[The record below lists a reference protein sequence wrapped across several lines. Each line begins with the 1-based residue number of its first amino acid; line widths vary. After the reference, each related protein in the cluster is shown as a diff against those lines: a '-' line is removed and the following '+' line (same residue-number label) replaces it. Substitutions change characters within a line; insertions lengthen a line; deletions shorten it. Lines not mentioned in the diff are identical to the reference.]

1 MSIVT
6 IKIDQAIKPSYMQK
20 MLDDFC
26 YERVNE
32 VDSWGSYSVSGG
44 NIILYAVNYKEPY
57 LIEFLGDNI
66 DRIINLN
73 SRRAME
79 ALDIAPNCLKTSDG
93 ATIRPD
99 DYIVH
104 IDHGIGLFKGVVVK
118 ENQNKR
124 LQYLKISF
132 LNDDLLYLPLELSH
146 KITKYIGV
154 GKKPRLNR
162 LGSSAWE
169 RVKKRAY
176 ESAIILARDLLAVYA
191 KRELTKKSPYKIDFD
206 WDSEIRKTFIHNE
219 TEDQTKAI
227 KEVYTDLAKNKPMD
241 RLVVG
246 DVGFGKT
253 EVALRAVVQTV
264 ANSHQALIIS
274 PTTILAQQ
282 HYTNITSRVKHLP
295 IRTALISRMTA
306 QKEQEALL
314 QNIALGKIDLV
325 IATHKIFSSRVK
337 FKNLDLLV
345 IDEEQKFGVKQK
357 DYFKKMRTEIN
368 VLSLSAT
375 PIPRTLFMSLSG
387 IRDISQISL
396 PPLGRKPIISEAKQ
410 YSEDEVK
417 KYIHRELKRGGQ
429 VYYLYNDVKS
439 MAAFASNLQRL
450 VPEAKIAYAHGQ
462 LPADQLSKVMQDF
475 VDKRYQILVCS
486 TIIENGLDL
495 PNVNTLIIDKAD
507 NYGLS
512 QLYQLRGRIGRGEAQ
527 AYCLLNFRGEKISTQ
542 AFKRIRAL
550 MDSSTLGTGFNIAL
564 SDLEIRGGGNI
575 LGREQHGNMES
586 VGLVL
591 YSQLLNSAVNRIKSN
606 LKE

>member
-1 MSIVT
+1 
-6 IKIDQAIKPSYMQK
+6 
-20 MLDDFC
+20 
-26 YERVNE
+26 
-32 VDSWGSYSVSGG
+32 
-44 NIILYAVNYKEPY
+44 
-57 LIEFLGDNI
+57 
-66 DRIINLN
+66 LN
-73 SRRAME
+73 
-79 ALDIAPNCLKTSDG
+79 IAPNCIKTSDG
-93 ATIRPD
+93 ATVRPD
-99 DYIVH
+99 DYVVH
-104 IDHGIGLFKGVVVK
+104 IDHGIGVFKGLVVRKSQDK
-118 ENQNKR
+118 EV
-124 LQYLKISF
+124 QYIKIAF
-132 LNDDLLYLPLELSH
+132 LNDDYLYLPLELSN

-154 GKKPRLNR
+154 GKKPKLSR
-162 LGSSAWE
+162 LGSGAWQKA
-169 RVKKRAY
+169 KKRAY

-191 KRELTKKSPYKIDFD
+191 KRVLIKKAPYKTDSD

-227 KEVYTDLAKNKPMD
+227 KEVYADLTKNRPMD

-282 HYTNITSRVKHLP
+282 HYTNIISRVRSLP
-295 IRTALISRMTA
+295 IKTALISRMTA
-306 QKEQEALL
+306 KAEQERLL
-314 QNIALGKIDLV
+314 QDIALGKIDLV
-325 IATHKIFSSRVK
+325 IATHKIFSSKVK

-396 PPLGRKPIISEAKQ
+396 PPVGRKAIITEAKRHSEAEIKE
-410 YSEDEVK
+410 YV
-417 KYIHRELKRGGQ
+417 YRELKRGGQ
-429 VYYLYNDVKS
+429 VYYLYNDVRS
-439 MAAFASNLQRL
+439 MPAFASNLQTL
-450 VPEAKIAYAHGQ
+450 IPDAKIAYAHGQ
-462 LPADQLSKVMQDF
+462 LATEQLSKVMQDF
-475 VDKRYQILVCS
+475 VDKKYQILVCS

-527 AYCLLNFRGEKISTQ
+527 AYCLLTFREKKISPQ
-542 AFKRIRAL
+542 AFKRVRAL
-550 MDSSTLGTGFNIAL
+550 IDNSTLGTGFNIAL

-591 YSQLLNSAVNRIKSN
+591 YSQLLNVAVNKLKNN
-606 LKE
+606 LMA